1 MPLKFR
7 GTCSKIS
14 LSCHEACAKTTC
26 NNCWSRRLGNNVLV
40 ATFKCERHFFVQG
53 RALHQ
58 HTVDCMFRKLK
69 PSRRRTHAQEK
80 RTHAMTFAELF
91 LVGRLAVSKIISKQG
106 ASDYTS
112 APGAGP
118 QGESDGNAR
127 LCYSTSFGFI

>member
-1 MPLKFR
+1 MRTP
-7 GTCSKIS
+7 
-14 LSCHEACAKTTC
+14 
-26 NNCWSRRLGNNVLV
+26 
-40 ATFKCERHFFVQG
+40 FFFQG

-58 HTVDCMFRKLK
+58 HTVDRICFSKLALK

>member
-1 MPLKFR
+1 MRHVQKLHATIVGRDAWVITFWWPRLNANAIFFP
-7 GTCSKIS
+7 GQGPAST
-14 LSCHEACAKTTC
+14 H
-26 NNCWSRRLGNNVLV
+26 CWSHFSNVL
-40 ATFKCERHFFVQG
+40 
-53 RALHQ
+53 
-58 HTVDCMFRKLK
+58 LK
-69 PSRRRTHAQEK
+69 PNRRRTHAQEK

-127 LCYSTSFGFI
+127 LCYSTSFG